1 MKTKTA
7 LGSLQ
12 DDGDLA
18 PRAAVAISGAPAAPG
33 QRTCAALYVP
43 PTTVVLILPK
53 RSICA
58 ALLAKEL
65 VSWSKRDE
73 LSKSVKGNGL
83 PVPKEGPKSF
93 PG

>member
-1 MKTKTA
+1 MKIKSA

-18 PRAAVAISGAPAAPG
+18 CAAVAISREPAAPG
-33 QRTCAALYVP
+33 SRTCAALYVP
-43 PTTVVLILPK
+43 PITVVLILPK

-65 VSWSKRDE
+65 VSWSK
-73 LSKSVKGNGL
+73 KGM
-83 PVPKEGPKSF
+83 S
-93 PG
+93 